1 MPQEVALEKAR
12 RPNIIIIINSE
23 LNLHAQRF
31 RFSWCPVGLL
41 SGFLG
46 SPGDANVQPRLKIT
60 NLPKISLARHPGGH
74 KSDS

>member
-1 MPQEVALEKAR
+1 MPQEGALEKAK
-12 RPNIIIIINSE
+12 RPKNNNNSE